1 MNKNNLLFILFILIV
16 LLLIKSP
23 KDKFNAIPNKEI
35 RKFSEQLYNGEQWNN
50 YRIGDVIAMDPK
62 TSKHYDPSF
71 WENVLY
77 HETMYP
83 GTIAYEYM
91 RLNKKNKKKQD
102 LQLLNQIISSRKRST
117 FSNESTLYLHIRVG
131 DVLCKKVWI
140 DNAQKI
146 YSKKGDTVWWD
157 NIVRYI
163 NSNNITE
170 VVIIAGTHF
179 KECLEESANYILD
192 RTLFLQNNANVS
204 VRHRLG
210 QSPDDDILFCQDAK
224 HFISTGG
231 EFGKLISL
239 INKNNK

>member
-1 MNKNNLLFILFILIV
+1 M
-16 LLLIKSP
+16 
-23 KDKFNAIPNKEI
+23 
-35 RKFSEQLYNGEQWNN
+35 
-50 YRIGDVIAMDPK
+50 MDPTGDYYK
-62 TSKHYDPSF
+62 PGFYDS
-71 WENVLY
+71 VLY

-91 RLNKKNKKKQD
+91 KRNKQFMKKQN
-102 LQLLNQIISSRKRST
+102 LQLLKQIIMEQQNKYKDVLE
-117 FSNESTLYLHIRVG
+117 NTLVLHIRVG
-131 DVLCKKVWI
+131 DVLCTYKEKKVF
-140 DNAQKI
+140 NNK
-146 YSKKGDTVWWD
+146 YTKKGDTVWW
-157 NIVRYI
+157 NSVIEYI
-163 NSNNITE
+163 KENDITE

-192 RTLFLQNNANVS
+192 RTLFLQNNANVT

-224 HFISTGG
+224 HFITTGG